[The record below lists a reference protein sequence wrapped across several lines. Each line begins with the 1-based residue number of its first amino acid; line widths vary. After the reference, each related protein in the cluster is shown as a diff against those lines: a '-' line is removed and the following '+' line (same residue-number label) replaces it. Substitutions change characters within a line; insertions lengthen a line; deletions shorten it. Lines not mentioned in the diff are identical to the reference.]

1 LGVKLWGNLDCRTV
15 DALLLEVAEAHGTA
29 RNEAPVFGRE
39 AGIALSLAVSS
50 GDPRRERI
58 GITEAAR
65 SLELNDK
72 QGPGKVDQGR
82 AEGSLSVWD
91 GSQLGPFRRV
101 TSTDAT
107 KLR

>member
-1 LGVKLWGNLDCRTV
+1 MQATETV
-15 DALLLEVAEAHGTA
+15 
-29 RNEAPVFGRE
+29 
-39 AGIALSLAVSS
+39 LSVIRAYC
-50 GDPRRERI
+50 PK
-58 GITEAAR
+58 R
-65 SLELNDK
+65 SLESPLRGNSFGGFGKGPTEKDPYTGHLTGGLLHWK
-72 QGPGKVDQGR
+72 GRGQGPGKVDQGR